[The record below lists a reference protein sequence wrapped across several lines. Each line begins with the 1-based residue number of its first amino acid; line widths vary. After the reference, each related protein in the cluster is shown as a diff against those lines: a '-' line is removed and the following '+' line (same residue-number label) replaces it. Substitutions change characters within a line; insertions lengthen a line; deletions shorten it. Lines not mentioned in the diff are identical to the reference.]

1 MNYKNKLMGL
11 SLILLAAFS
20 ACTDD
25 VENGG
30 RDSGTDDHRITF
42 AVGTESPDAR
52 TRADGSLPDAAG
64 SYETNSVEMQGK
76 LDGKNVYLTAEVS
89 DGLPG
94 DDQPLTRGTQVTGG
108 AQVDEFSVS
117 AAILDANVF
126 EPETLDVMYNVKV
139 AKDNASST
147 WTTGT
152 PYYWPTGK
160 KLTFFAWY
168 PYNSKN
174 LTIPKDNNVK
184 DTKLFYEIPEQVA
197 DQEDFMMANSYEV
210 SETSSVPIFFRHML
224 TAVKFKTSNNIP
236 ACTVKSISLKGV
248 KYKGYHNWQA
258 HNSIIL
264 SWNPDADTRDFTLD
278 FPNGKEVA
286 ENTETELTG
295 KGETFFMMPQTFG
308 DDSEAHL
315 EVTLEMNGVEQTLSA
330 KLKDIMANG
339 SGYSYWV
346 AGTAV
351 TYNISLDQNV
361 ELELNKDV
369 FVASGAD
376 AVIYVKSNCDWE
388 CTLSDPNGITGSA
401 APALCKPTLK
411 GSTSG
416 VQSDSFDNENAKLT
430 LETIQPTDTETRK
443 GKVKLMFTFPSKPG
457 KTVEKEV
464 TLTSSLMVEYPT
476 GSDIWYKLSQGSMS
490 CHDLMTTDTP
500 TLPDNA
506 DFATAIA
513 KVVGA
518 DVTYSRELVATR
530 TGGTSYDG
538 DPAVFT
544 YFGIRRAKADG
555 STILV
560 NLSRITLENYGGST
574 FDEKNF
580 MTWGGTYY
588 PVGSTWTVTKDNY
601 NVKTHVDDMGMDL
614 SVWQSTAMGNWGYDQ
629 AYDYSSSTFRYPG
642 YRTIKNNKF
651 GYYSIEKVSN

>member
-168 PYNSKN
+168 PYNLKN

-308 DDSEAHL
+308 DDSEARL
-315 EVTLEMNGVEQTLSA
+315 EVTLVMNGVEQTLSA

-388 CTLSDPNGITGSA
+388 CTLSDPNNITGTA

-443 GKVKLMFTFPSKPG
+443 GKVKLTFTFPSKPG

-518 DVTYSRELVATR
+518 NVTYSRELVATR
-530 TGGTSYDG
+530 MLNPDDNTQC
-538 DPAVFT
+538 FT
-544 YFGIRRAKADG
+544 YFGIRRATPDG
-555 STILV
+555 STIVV

-580 MTWGGTYY
+580 MTWNGTYY

-601 NVKTHVDDMGMDL
+601 DVKTHVDDMGMDV
-614 SVWQSTAMGNWGYDQ
+614 SVWQSTTMGDWGYDQ
-629 AYDYSSSTFRYPG
+629 AYGSGLFTFPG
-642 YRTIKNNKF
+642 YYTIKNNKF

>member
-1 MNYKNKLMGL
+1 MTDMNYKNKLMGL
-11 SLILLAAFS
+11 SLILLAMFS
-20 ACTDD
+20 ACTDE
-25 VENGG
+25 VEKGG
-30 RDSGTDDHRITF
+30 RDSGTGDHRITF
-42 AVGTESPDAR
+42 AVGTAAPDAR
-52 TRADGSLPDAAG
+52 TRADGSRSGATEP
-64 SYETNSVEMQGK
+64 YETSSVEMQGK
-76 LDGKNVYLTAEVS
+76 LDGKTVYLTAEVS
-89 DGLPG
+89 NGFPG
-94 DDQPLTRGTQVTGG
+94 DGQPLTRGTQVTGV

-117 AAILDANVF
+117 ATTLNNI
-126 EPETLDVMYNVKV
+126 EPETLDVMYHVKV
-139 AKDNASST
+139 TKDNASST

-160 KLTFFAWY
+160 KLTFYAWY

-197 DQEDFMMANSYEV
+197 DQEDFMMAASNGV
-210 SETSSVPIFFRHML
+210 SETSTVPILFRHML
-224 TAVKFKTSNNIP
+224 TAVKFKTGNSIP
-236 ACTVKSISLKGV
+236 ACTVKSIALKGV
-248 KYKGYHNWQA
+248 KYKGSHNWYPTGSGIA
-258 HNSIIL
+258 P
-264 SWNPDADTRDFTLD
+264 WNLDADTRDFTLN
-278 FPNGKEVA
+278 FPEGKKVA

-295 KGETFFMMPQTFG
+295 EGETFFMMPQTFG
-308 DDSEAHL
+308 DDSEARL
-315 EVTLEMNGVEQTLSA
+315 EVTLEMNGVEQTIGA
-330 KLKDIMANG
+330 KLKDLANAYG
-339 SGYSYWV
+339 SSVWSL
-346 AGTAV
+346 TTTV

-443 GKVKLMFTFPSKPG
+443 GKVKLTFTFPSKPG

-464 TLTSSLMVEYPT
+464 MLTSSLMVEYPA
-476 GSDIWYKLSQGSMS
+476 GSDIWYKLTQGSMS
-490 CHDLMTTDTP
+490 CHELMTTDTP

-518 DVTYSRELVATR
+518 NVTYSRELVATR
-530 TGGTSYDG
+530 MLNPDDNTQC
-538 DPAVFT
+538 FT
-544 YFGIRRAKADG
+544 YFGIRRATPDG
-555 STILV
+555 STIVV

-580 MTWGGTYY
+580 MTWNGTYY

-601 NVKTHVDDMGMDL
+601 DVKTHVDDMGMDVP
-614 SVWQSTAMGNWGYDQ
+614 VWQSTTMGDWGYDQ

-642 YRTIKNNKF
+642 YYTIKNNKF

>member
-94 DDQPLTRGTQVTGG
+94 DDQPLTRGTQVTGV

-308 DDSEAHL
+308 DDSEARL
-315 EVTLEMNGVEQTLSA
+315 EVTLVMNGVEQTLSA

-339 SGYSYWV
+339 YGYSYWA
-346 AGTAV
+346 AGTTV
-351 TYNISLDQNV
+351 T
-361 ELELNKDV
+361 
-369 FVASGAD
+369 
-376 AVIYVKSNCDWE
+376 
-388 CTLSDPNGITGSA
+388 
-401 APALCKPTLK
+401 
-411 GSTSG
+411 
-416 VQSDSFDNENAKLT
+416 
-430 LETIQPTDTETRK
+430 
-443 GKVKLMFTFPSKPG
+443 
-457 KTVEKEV
+457 
-464 TLTSSLMVEYPT
+464 
-476 GSDIWYKLSQGSMS
+476 YKLSISKLSAEVTFFKGTNGTDGNPYTSHNISANGDPFTVDLKAPTSVNAITARLAYEVTDGDGNKTYEVFQDNLDLTGKTTADFTSPRMNNVGDGPGKAKKDATPFVVQIKVNS
-490 CHDLMTTDTP
+490 TAPITIPSDPDDLNTKRTYIPGTDENTWYTIWRGTMFPPNYIQDYNSDPKYTLSWHGKTELLDLMM
-500 TLPDNA
+500 
-506 DFATAIA
+506 
-513 KVVGA
+513 K
-518 DVTYSRELVATR
+518 
-530 TGGTSYDG
+530 
-538 DPAVFT
+538 
-544 YFGIRRAKADG
+544 RRAMNIGKWIR
-555 STILV
+555 TILYTDKE
-560 NLSRITLENYGGST
+560 SGKS
-574 FDEKNF
+574 
-580 MTWGGTYY
+580 
-588 PVGSTWTVTKDNY
+588 
-601 NVKTHVDDMGMDL
+601 
-614 SVWQSTAMGNWGYDQ
+614 
-629 AYDYSSSTFRYPG
+629 
-642 YRTIKNNKF
+642 
-651 GYYSIEKVSN
+651 

>member
-1 MNYKNKLMGL
+1 MNYKNKLMSL
-11 SLILLAAFS
+11 SLILLAMFS
-20 ACTDD
+20 ACTDE

-30 RDSGTDDHRITF
+30 RDSGTGDHRITF
-42 AVGTESPDAR
+42 AVGTAAPDAR
-52 TRADGSLPDAAG
+52 TRADGSRSG
-64 SYETNSVEMQGK
+64 TTESYETSSVEMQGK
-76 LDGKNVYLTAEVS
+76 LDGKTVYLTAEVS
-89 DGLPG
+89 DGFPG
-94 DDQPLTRGTQVTGG
+94 DDQPLTRGTQVTGV

-117 AAILDANVF
+117 ATVLDANAF

-139 AKDNASST
+139 AKDDASST

-258 HNSIIL
+258 HNSVIL
-264 SWNPDADTRDFTLD
+264 SWDPDADTRDFTLD

-308 DDSEAHL
+308 DDSEARL

-330 KLKDIMANG
+330 KLKDITADG
-339 SGYSYWV
+339 YGYSYWA
-346 AGTAV
+346 AGTTV

-443 GKVKLMFTFPSKPG
+443 GKVKLTFTFPSKPG

-513 KVVGA
+513 KVVGTN
-518 DVTYSRELVATR
+518 VTYSRELVATR
-530 TGGTSYDG
+530 MLNPDDNTQC
-538 DPAVFT
+538 FT
-544 YFGIRRAKADG
+544 YFGIRRATPDG
-555 STILV
+555 STIVV

-580 MTWGGTYY
+580 MTWNGTYY

-601 NVKTHVDDMGMDL
+601 DVKTHVDDMGMDVP
-614 SVWQSTAMGNWGYDQ
+614 VWQSTTMGDWGYDQ

-642 YRTIKNNKF
+642 YYTIKNNKF

>member
-94 DDQPLTRGTQVTGG
+94 DDQPLTRGTQVTGV

-258 HNSIIL
+258 HGSGIL
-264 SWNPDADTRDFTLD
+264 PWDPDADTRDFTLD

-308 DDSEAHL
+308 DDSEARL
-315 EVTLEMNGVEQTLSA
+315 EVTLVMNGVEQTLSA
-330 KLKDIMANG
+330 KLKDITANG
-339 SGYSYWV
+339 YGYSYWA
-346 AGTAV
+346 AGTTV
-351 TYNISLDQNV
+351 TYKLSISKLSAEVTFFKGTNGTDGNPYTSHNISANGDPFTVDLKAPTSVNAITARLAYEVTDGDGNKTYEVFQDNLDLTGKTTADFTSPRMNNV
-361 ELELNKDV
+361 GDGPGKAKKDATP
-369 FVASGAD
+369 FVVQIKVNSTAP
-376 AVIYVKSNCDWE
+376 I
-388 CTLSDPNGITGSA
+388 TIPSDPDDLNTKRTYIPGTDENTWYTIWRGTMFPPNYIQDYNSDPKYVIVARKDGTFGPYDETESHEYWEVDKNHPVYGQGKWQIINPTWGTKLRLVYWIYELTQNGQCPGNNEVYGEPLQKKDGDIWYWISA
-401 APALCKPTLK
+401 APTNDLTKCYLITGVGRNFAEMGQFVSGFQVGIDWKTTSHNFRYAILK
-411 GSTSG
+411 
-416 VQSDSFDNENAKLT
+416 
-430 LETIQPTDTETRK
+430 
-443 GKVKLMFTFPSKPG
+443 
-457 KTVEKEV
+457 
-464 TLTSSLMVEYPT
+464 SSL
-476 GSDIWYKLSQGSMS
+476 
-490 CHDLMTTDTP
+490 
-500 TLPDNA
+500 
-506 DFATAIA
+506 
-513 KVVGA
+513 
-518 DVTYSRELVATR
+518 
-530 TGGTSYDG
+530 
-538 DPAVFT
+538 
-544 YFGIRRAKADG
+544 
-555 STILV
+555 
-560 NLSRITLENYGGST
+560 
-574 FDEKNF
+574 
-580 MTWGGTYY
+580 
-588 PVGSTWTVTKDNY
+588 
-601 NVKTHVDDMGMDL
+601 
-614 SVWQSTAMGNWGYDQ
+614 
-629 AYDYSSSTFRYPG
+629 
-642 YRTIKNNKF
+642 
-651 GYYSIEKVSN
+651 

>member
-1 MNYKNKLMGL
+1 MNYKNKLMSL
-11 SLILLAAFS
+11 SLILLAMFS
-20 ACTDD
+20 ACTDE

-30 RDSGTDDHRITF
+30 RDSGTGDHRITF
-42 AVGTESPDAR
+42 AVGTAAPDAR
-52 TRADGSLPDAAG
+52 TRADGSRSG
-64 SYETNSVEMQGK
+64 TTESYETSSVEMQGK
-76 LDGKNVYLTAEVS
+76 LDGKTVYLTAEVS
-89 DGLPG
+89 DGFPG
-94 DDQPLTRGTQVTGG
+94 DDQPLTRGTQVTGV

-117 AAILDANVF
+117 ATVLDANAF

-139 AKDNASST
+139 AKDDASST

-174 LTIPKDNNVK
+174 LTIPKDSNVK

-248 KYKGYHNWQA
+248 KYKGYHNWQT
-258 HNSIIL
+258 HGSGIL
-264 SWNPDADTRDFTLD
+264 PWDPDADTRDFTLD

-286 ENTETELTG
+286 ENIETELTG

-308 DDSEAHL
+308 DDSEARL
-315 EVTLEMNGVEQTLSA
+315 EVTLVMNGVEQTLSA

-430 LETIQPTDTETRK
+430 IETIQPTDTETRK
-443 GKVKLMFTFPSKPG
+443 GKVKLTFTFPSKPG

-513 KVVGA
+513 KVVGTN
-518 DVTYSRELVATR
+518 VTYSRELVATR
-530 TGGTSYDG
+530 MLNPVIIRSVLPTSASAG
-538 DPAVFT
+538 QRP
-544 YFGIRRAKADG
+544 
-555 STILV
+555 
-560 NLSRITLENYGGST
+560 
-574 FDEKNF
+574 
-580 MTWGGTYY
+580 
-588 PVGSTWTVTKDNY
+588 TVRP
-601 NVKTHVDDMGMDL
+601 
-614 SVWQSTAMGNWGYDQ
+614 SW
-629 AYDYSSSTFRYPG
+629 
-642 YRTIKNNKF
+642 
-651 GYYSIEKVSN
+651 

>member
-1 MNYKNKLMGL
+1 MNYKNKLMSL
-11 SLILLAAFS
+11 SLILLAMFS
-20 ACTDD
+20 ACTDE

-30 RDSGTDDHRITF
+30 RDSGTGDHRITF
-42 AVGTESPDAR
+42 AVGTAAPDAR
-52 TRADGSLPDAAG
+52 TRADGSRSG
-64 SYETNSVEMQGK
+64 TTESYETSSVEMQGK
-76 LDGKNVYLTAEVS
+76 LDGKTVYLTAEVS
-89 DGLPG
+89 DGFPG
-94 DDQPLTRGTQVTGG
+94 DDQPLTRGTQVTGV

-117 AAILDANVF
+117 ATTLNNV

-139 AKDNASST
+139 TKDNASST

-197 DQEDFMMANSYEV
+197 DQEDFMMAASNGV
-210 SETSSVPIFFRHML
+210 SETSSVPILFRHML
-224 TAVKFKTSNNIP
+224 TAVKFKTGNNIP
-236 ACTVKSISLKGV
+236 ACTVKSITLKKV
-248 KYKGYHNWQA
+248 KYKGNHNWYPTGSGIA
-258 HNSIIL
+258 P
-264 SWNPDADTRDFTLD
+264 WNLDTDTKDFTLN

-295 KGETFFMMPQTFG
+295 EGETFFMMPQSFEN
-308 DDSEAHL
+308 DSEARL
-315 EVTLEMNGVEQTLSA
+315 EVTLEMNGAEQTIGA
-330 KLKDIMANG
+330 KLKDLTNG
-339 SGYSYWV
+339 YNYSGWSP
-346 AGTAV
+346 TTTV

-388 CTLSDPNGITGSA
+388 CTLSDPNGITGTA
-401 APALCKPTLK
+401 APALCKPMLK

-443 GKVKLMFTFPSKPG
+443 GKVKLTFTFPSKPG

-518 DVTYSRELVATR
+518 NVTYSRELVATR
-530 TGGTSYDG
+530 MLNPDDNTQC
-538 DPAVFT
+538 FT
-544 YFGIRRAKADG
+544 YFGIRRATPDG
-555 STILV
+555 STIVV

-580 MTWGGTYY
+580 MTWNGTYY

-601 NVKTHVDDMGMDL
+601 DVKTHVDDMGVDV
-614 SVWQSTAMGNWGYDQ
+614 SVWQSTTMGDWGYDQ
-629 AYDYSSSTFRYPG
+629 AYGSGLFTFPG
-642 YRTIKNNKF
+642 YYTIKNNKF

>member
-1 MNYKNKLMGL
+1 MNYKNKLMSL
-11 SLILLAAFS
+11 SLILLAMFS
-20 ACTDD
+20 ACTDE

-30 RDSGTDDHRITF
+30 RDSGTGDHRITF
-42 AVGTESPDAR
+42 AVGTAAPDAR
-52 TRADGSLPDAAG
+52 TRADGSRSG
-64 SYETNSVEMQGK
+64 TTESYETSSVEMQGK
-76 LDGKNVYLTAEVS
+76 LDGKTVYLTAEVS
-89 DGLPG
+89 DGFPG
-94 DDQPLTRGTQVTGG
+94 DDQPLTRGTQVTGV

-117 AAILDANVF
+117 ATVLDANAF

-139 AKDNASST
+139 AKDDASST

-174 LTIPKDNNVK
+174 LTIPKDSNVK

-248 KYKGYHNWQA
+248 KYKGYHNWQT
-258 HNSIIL
+258 HGSGIL
-264 SWNPDADTRDFTLD
+264 PWDPDADTRDFTLD

-308 DDSEAHL
+308 DDSEARL
-315 EVTLEMNGVEQTLSA
+315 EVTLEMNGVEQTIGA
-330 KLKDIMANG
+330 KLKDLANAYG
-339 SGYSYWV
+339 SSVWNL
-346 AGTAV
+346 TTTV

-443 GKVKLMFTFPSKPG
+443 GKVKLTFTFPSKPG

-518 DVTYSRELVATR
+518 DVT
-530 TGGTSYDG
+530 
-538 DPAVFT
+538 
-544 YFGIRRAKADG
+544 
-555 STILV
+555 
-560 NLSRITLENYGGST
+560 
-574 FDEKNF
+574 
-580 MTWGGTYY
+580 
-588 PVGSTWTVTKDNY
+588 
-601 NVKTHVDDMGMDL
+601 
-614 SVWQSTAMGNWGYDQ
+614 
-629 AYDYSSSTFRYPG
+629 
-642 YRTIKNNKF
+642 
-651 GYYSIEKVSN
+651 

>member
-20 ACTDD
+20 ACTND

-308 DDSEAHL
+308 DDSEARL
-315 EVTLEMNGVEQTLSA
+315 EVTLVMNGVEQTLSA

-430 LETIQPTDTETRK
+430 IETIQPTDTETRK
-443 GKVKLMFTFPSKPG
+443 GKVKLTFTFPSKPG

-518 DVTYSRELVATR
+518 NVTYSRELVATR
-530 TGGTSYDG
+530 MLNPDDNTQC
-538 DPAVFT
+538 FT
-544 YFGIRRAKADG
+544 YFGIRRATPDG
-555 STILV
+555 STIVV

-601 NVKTHVDDMGMDL
+601 DVKTHVDDMGTDL

-642 YRTIKNNKF
+642 YYTIKNNKF

>member
-1 MNYKNKLMGL
+1 MNYKNKLMDL

-308 DDSEAHL
+308 DDSEARL
-315 EVTLEMNGVEQTLSA
+315 EVTLVMNGVEQTLSA

-430 LETIQPTDTETRK
+430 IETIQPTDTETRK
-443 GKVKLMFTFPSKPG
+443 GKVKLTFTFPSKPG

-518 DVTYSRELVATR
+518 NVTYSRELVATR
-530 TGGTSYDG
+530 MLNPDDNTQC
-538 DPAVFT
+538 FT
-544 YFGIRRAKADG
+544 YFGIRRATPDG
-555 STILV
+555 STIVV

-601 NVKTHVDDMGMDL
+601 DVKTHVDDMGTDL

-642 YRTIKNNKF
+642 YYTIKNNKF

>member
-1 MNYKNKLMGL
+1 MNYKNKLMSL
-11 SLILLAAFS
+11 SLILLAMFS
-20 ACTDD
+20 ACTDE

-30 RDSGTDDHRITF
+30 RDSGTGDHRITF
-42 AVGTESPDAR
+42 AVGTAAPDAR
-52 TRADGSLPDAAG
+52 TRADGSRSG
-64 SYETNSVEMQGK
+64 TTESYETSSVEMQGK
-76 LDGKNVYLTAEVS
+76 LDGKTVYLTAEVS
-89 DGLPG
+89 DGFPG
-94 DDQPLTRGTQVTGG
+94 DDQPLTRGTQVTGV

-117 AAILDANVF
+117 ATVLDANAF

-139 AKDNASST
+139 AKDDASST

-174 LTIPKDNNVK
+174 LTIPKDSNVK

-248 KYKGYHNWQA
+248 KYKGYHNWQT
-258 HNSIIL
+258 HGSGIL
-264 SWNPDADTRDFTLD
+264 PWDPDADTRDFTLD

-308 DDSEAHL
+308 DDSEARL
-315 EVTLEMNGVEQTLSA
+315 EVTLEMNGVEQTIGA
-330 KLKDIMANG
+330 KLKDLANAYG
-339 SGYSYWV
+339 SSVWNL
-346 AGTAV
+346 TTTV

-443 GKVKLMFTFPSKPG
+443 GKVKLTFTFPSKPG

-500 TLPDNA
+500 T
-506 DFATAIA
+506 
-513 KVVGA
+513 
-518 DVTYSRELVATR
+518 
-530 TGGTSYDG
+530 
-538 DPAVFT
+538 
-544 YFGIRRAKADG
+544 
-555 STILV
+555 
-560 NLSRITLENYGGST
+560 
-574 FDEKNF
+574 
-580 MTWGGTYY
+580 
-588 PVGSTWTVTKDNY
+588 
-601 NVKTHVDDMGMDL
+601 
-614 SVWQSTAMGNWGYDQ
+614 
-629 AYDYSSSTFRYPG
+629 
-642 YRTIKNNKF
+642 
-651 GYYSIEKVSN
+651 

>member
-89 DGLPG
+89 DGFPG
-94 DDQPLTRGTQVTGG
+94 DDQPLTRGTQVTGV

-117 AAILDANVF
+117 ATTLNNV

-139 AKDNASST
+139 TKDNASST

-197 DQEDFMMANSYEV
+197 DQEDFMMAASNGV
-210 SETSSVPIFFRHML
+210 SETSSVPILFRHML
-224 TAVKFKTSNNIP
+224 TAVKFKTGNNIP
-236 ACTVKSISLKGV
+236 ACTVKSIALKKV
-248 KYKGYHNWQA
+248 KYKGNHNWYPTGSGIA
-258 HNSIIL
+258 P
-264 SWNPDADTRDFTLD
+264 WNLDTDTKDFTLN

-295 KGETFFMMPQTFG
+295 EGETFFMMPQSFEN
-308 DDSEAHL
+308 DSEARL
-315 EVTLEMNGVEQTLSA
+315 EVTLEMNGAEQTIGA
-330 KLKDIMANG
+330 KLKDLTNG
-339 SGYSYWV
+339 YNYSGWSP
-346 AGTAV
+346 TTTV

-388 CTLSDPNGITGSA
+388 CTLSDPNGITGTA
-401 APALCKPTLK
+401 APALCKPMLK

-443 GKVKLMFTFPSKPG
+443 GKVKLTFTFPSKPG

-518 DVTYSRELVATR
+518 NVTYSRELVATR
-530 TGGTSYDG
+530 MLNPDDNTQC
-538 DPAVFT
+538 FT
-544 YFGIRRAKADG
+544 YFGIRRATPDG
-555 STILV
+555 STIVV

-580 MTWGGTYY
+580 MTWNGTYY

-601 NVKTHVDDMGMDL
+601 DVKTHVDDMGVDV
-614 SVWQSTAMGNWGYDQ
+614 SVWQSTTMGDWGYDQ
-629 AYDYSSSTFRYPG
+629 AYGSGLFTFPG
-642 YRTIKNNKF
+642 YYTIKNNKF

>member
-1 MNYKNKLMGL
+1 MNYKNKLMSL
-11 SLILLAAFS
+11 SLILLAMFS
-20 ACTDD
+20 ACTDE

-30 RDSGTDDHRITF
+30 RDSGTGDHRITF
-42 AVGTESPDAR
+42 AVGTAAPDAR
-52 TRADGSLPDAAG
+52 TRADGSRSG
-64 SYETNSVEMQGK
+64 TTESYETSSVEMQGK
-76 LDGKNVYLTAEVS
+76 LDGKTVYLTAEVS
-89 DGLPG
+89 DGFPG
-94 DDQPLTRGTQVTGG
+94 DDQPLTRGTQVTGV

-117 AAILDANVF
+117 ATVLDANAF

-174 LTIPKDNNVK
+174 LTIPKDSNVK

-248 KYKGYHNWQA
+248 KYKGYHNWQT
-258 HNSIIL
+258 HGSGIL
-264 SWNPDADTRDFTLD
+264 PWDPDADTRDFTLD

-308 DDSEAHL
+308 DDSEARL
-315 EVTLEMNGVEQTLSA
+315 EVTLVMNGVEQTLSA

-430 LETIQPTDTETRK
+430 IETIQPTDTETRK
-443 GKVKLMFTFPSKPG
+443 GKVKLTFTFPSKPG

-518 DVTYSRELVATR
+518 NVTYSRELVATR
-530 TGGTSYDG
+530 MLNPDDNTQC
-538 DPAVFT
+538 FT
-544 YFGIRRAKADG
+544 YFGIRRATPDG
-555 STILV
+555 STIVV

-601 NVKTHVDDMGMDL
+601 DVKTHVDDMGTDL

-642 YRTIKNNKF
+642 YYTIKNNKF

>member
-308 DDSEAHL
+308 DDSEARL
-315 EVTLEMNGVEQTLSA
+315 EVDVGDEWGRTDIECKVE
-330 KLKDIMANG
+330 G
-339 SGYSYWV
+339 
-346 AGTAV
+346 
-351 TYNISLDQNV
+351 
-361 ELELNKDV
+361 
-369 FVASGAD
+369 
-376 AVIYVKSNCDWE
+376 
-388 CTLSDPNGITGSA
+388 
-401 APALCKPTLK
+401 
-411 GSTSG
+411 
-416 VQSDSFDNENAKLT
+416 
-430 LETIQPTDTETRK
+430 
-443 GKVKLMFTFPSKPG
+443 
-457 KTVEKEV
+457 
-464 TLTSSLMVEYPT
+464 
-476 GSDIWYKLSQGSMS
+476 
-490 CHDLMTTDTP
+490 H
-500 TLPDNA
+500 
-506 DFATAIA
+506 
-513 KVVGA
+513 
-518 DVTYSRELVATR
+518 
-530 TGGTSYDG
+530 
-538 DPAVFT
+538 
-544 YFGIRRAKADG
+544 
-555 STILV
+555 
-560 NLSRITLENYGGST
+560 YG
-574 FDEKNF
+574 
-580 MTWGGTYY
+580 
-588 PVGSTWTVTKDNY
+588 
-601 NVKTHVDDMGMDL
+601 
-614 SVWQSTAMGNWGYDQ
+614 
-629 AYDYSSSTFRYPG
+629 
-642 YRTIKNNKF
+642 
-651 GYYSIEKVSN
+651 

>member
-308 DDSEAHL
+308 DDSEARL
-315 EVTLEMNGVEQTLSA
+315 EVTLVMNGVEQTLSA

-430 LETIQPTDTETRK
+430 IETIQPTDTETRK
-443 GKVKLMFTFPSKPG
+443 GKVKLTFTFPSKPG

-464 TLTSSLMVEYPT
+464 TLTSSLMVEYLT

-518 DVTYSRELVATR
+518 NVTYSRELVATR
-530 TGGTSYDG
+530 MLNPDDNTQC
-538 DPAVFT
+538 FT
-544 YFGIRRAKADG
+544 YFGIRRATPDG
-555 STILV
+555 STIVV

-601 NVKTHVDDMGMDL
+601 DVKTHVDDMGTDL

-642 YRTIKNNKF
+642 YYTIKNNKF

>member
-20 ACTDD
+20 ACTDH

-258 HNSIIL
+258 HGSGIL
-264 SWNPDADTRDFTLD
+264 PWDPDADTRDFTLD

-308 DDSEAHL
+308 DDSEARL
-315 EVTLEMNGVEQTLSA
+315 EVTLVMNGVEQTLSA
-330 KLKDIMANG
+330 KLKDITADG
-339 SGYSYWV
+339 YGYSYWA
-346 AGTAV
+346 AGTTV
-351 TYNISLDQNV
+351 TYKLSISKLSAEVTFFKGTNGTDGNPYTSHNISANGDPFTVDLKAPTSVNAITARLAYEVTDGDGNKTYEVFQDNLDLTGKTTADFTSPRMNNV
-361 ELELNKDV
+361 GDGPGKAKKDATP
-369 FVASGAD
+369 FVVQIKVNSTAP
-376 AVIYVKSNCDWE
+376 I
-388 CTLSDPNGITGSA
+388 TIPSDPDDLNTKRTYIPGTDENTWYTIWRGTMFPPNYIQDYNSDPKYVIVARKDGTFGPYDETERHKYWEVDKNHPVYGQGKWQIINPTWDTKLRLVYWIYDLTQNGRCPGNNEVYGEPLQKKDGDIWYWISA
-401 APALCKPTLK
+401 APTNDLTKCYLITGVGRKFAEMGQFVSGFQVGIDWKTTSHNFRYAILK
-411 GSTSG
+411 
-416 VQSDSFDNENAKLT
+416 
-430 LETIQPTDTETRK
+430 
-443 GKVKLMFTFPSKPG
+443 
-457 KTVEKEV
+457 
-464 TLTSSLMVEYPT
+464 SSL
-476 GSDIWYKLSQGSMS
+476 
-490 CHDLMTTDTP
+490 
-500 TLPDNA
+500 
-506 DFATAIA
+506 
-513 KVVGA
+513 
-518 DVTYSRELVATR
+518 
-530 TGGTSYDG
+530 
-538 DPAVFT
+538 
-544 YFGIRRAKADG
+544 
-555 STILV
+555 
-560 NLSRITLENYGGST
+560 
-574 FDEKNF
+574 
-580 MTWGGTYY
+580 
-588 PVGSTWTVTKDNY
+588 
-601 NVKTHVDDMGMDL
+601 
-614 SVWQSTAMGNWGYDQ
+614 
-629 AYDYSSSTFRYPG
+629 
-642 YRTIKNNKF
+642 
-651 GYYSIEKVSN
+651 

>member
-1 MNYKNKLMGL
+1 MWRTE
-11 SLILLAAFS
+11 AVTRVRA
-20 ACTDD
+20 T
-25 VENGG
+25 
-30 RDSGTDDHRITF
+30 HRITF

-52 TRADGSLPDAAG
+52 TRADGSLPGAAE

-76 LDGKNVYLTAEVS
+76 LDGKTVYLTAEVS
-89 DGLPG
+89 DGFPG
-94 DDQPLTRGTQVTGG
+94 DGQPLTRGTQVTGV

-139 AKDNASST
+139 TKDNAAST
-147 WTTGT
+147 WSTET

-197 DQEDFMMANSYEV
+197 DQEDFMMANSYDV
-210 SETSSVPIFFRHML
+210 SETSSVPIWFRHML
-224 TAVKFKTSNNIP
+224 TAVKFKTGNNIP
-236 ACTVKSISLKGV
+236 ACTVKSIALKKV

-258 HNSIIL
+258 HGSGIL
-264 SWNPDADTRDFTLD
+264 PWNPDADTRDFTLD
-278 FPNGKEVA
+278 FPNGKKVS

-295 KGETFFMMPQTFG
+295 EGETFFMMPQTFG
-308 DDSEAHL
+308 DDSEARL
-315 EVTLEMNGVEQTLSA
+315 EVTLEMNGTEQTIGA
-330 KLKDIMANG
+330 KLKDLTNG
-339 SGYSYWV
+339 YFSGWSP
-346 AGTAV
+346 TTTV

-388 CTLSDPNGITGSA
+388 CTMSDPNGITGTA

-416 VQSDSFDNENAKLT
+416 VQSDSFDNEKAKLT

-443 GKVKLMFTFPSKPG
+443 GKMKLTFTFPSKPG

-476 GSDIWYKLSQGSMS
+476 GSDIWYKVTKGTITGEKLV
-490 CHDLMTTDTP
+490 TTDIP
-500 TLPDNA
+500 AIPDNA

-513 KVVGA
+513 KVAGA

-530 TGGTSYDG
+530 VLNDDDATQCLTKF
-538 DPAVFT
+538 A
-544 YFGIRRAKADG
+544 IRRAKADG
-555 STILV
+555 STTTV
-560 NLSRITLENYGGST
+560 TFSVITLERQDGSLT

-580 MTWGGTYY
+580 MTWGDIYY
-588 PVGSTWTVTKDNY
+588 PIGSTWVVNKDNF
-601 NVKTHVDDMGMDL
+601 NVTTDTEDL
-614 SVWQSTAMGNWGYDQ
+614 GKKSVWESIAAPSWSYNQANFSFMDQ
-629 AYDYSSSTFRYPG
+629 VYMMPG
-642 YRTIKNNKF
+642 YRTMQNTNLTI
-651 GYYSIEKVSN
+651 YSIEKVSN

>member
-1 MNYKNKLMGL
+1 MTDMNYKNKLMSL
-11 SLILLAAFS
+11 SLILLAMFS
-20 ACTDD
+20 ACTDE

-30 RDSGTDDHRITF
+30 RDSGTGDHRITF
-42 AVGTESPDAR
+42 AVGTAAPDAR
-52 TRADGSLPDAAG
+52 TRADGSRSG
-64 SYETNSVEMQGK
+64 TTESYETSSVEMQGK
-76 LDGKNVYLTAEVS
+76 LDGKTVYLTAEVS
-89 DGLPG
+89 DGFPG
-94 DDQPLTRGTQVTGG
+94 DDQPLTRGTQVTGV

-117 AAILDANVF
+117 ATTLNNV

-139 AKDNASST
+139 TKDNASST

-197 DQEDFMMANSYEV
+197 DQEDFMMAASNGV
-210 SETSSVPIFFRHML
+210 SETSSVPILFRHML
-224 TAVKFKTSNNIP
+224 TAVKFKTGNNIP
-236 ACTVKSISLKGV
+236 ACTVKSIALKKV
-248 KYKGYHNWQA
+248 KYKGNHNWYPTGSGIA
-258 HNSIIL
+258 P
-264 SWNPDADTRDFTLD
+264 WNLDTDTKDFTLN

-295 KGETFFMMPQTFG
+295 EGETFFMMPQSFEN
-308 DDSEAHL
+308 DSEARL
-315 EVTLEMNGVEQTLSA
+315 EVTLEMNGAEQTIGA
-330 KLKDIMANG
+330 KLKDLTNG
-339 SGYSYWV
+339 YNYSGWSP
-346 AGTAV
+346 TTTV

-388 CTLSDPNGITGSA
+388 CTLSDPNGITGTA
-401 APALCKPTLK
+401 APALCKPMLK

-443 GKVKLMFTFPSKPG
+443 GKVKLTFTFPSKPG

-518 DVTYSRELVATR
+518 NVTYSRELVATR
-530 TGGTSYDG
+530 MLNPDDNTQC
-538 DPAVFT
+538 FT
-544 YFGIRRAKADG
+544 YFGIRRATPDG
-555 STILV
+555 STIVV

-580 MTWGGTYY
+580 MTWNGTYY

-601 NVKTHVDDMGMDL
+601 DVKTHVDDMGVDV
-614 SVWQSTAMGNWGYDQ
+614 SVWQSTTMGDWGYDQ
-629 AYDYSSSTFRYPG
+629 AYGSGLFTFPG
-642 YRTIKNNKF
+642 YYTIKNNKF